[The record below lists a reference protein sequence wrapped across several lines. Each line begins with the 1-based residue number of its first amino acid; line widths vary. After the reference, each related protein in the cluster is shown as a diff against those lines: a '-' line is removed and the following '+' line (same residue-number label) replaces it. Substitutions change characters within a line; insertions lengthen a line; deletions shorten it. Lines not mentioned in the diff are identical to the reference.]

1 MDDAFPLHVGAGK
14 ATALRVSSPE
24 ELDEAVRLLELPVDR
39 PVLVVVGGADEMS
52 AGDAERLR
60 TVVDNVLAPLVGRL
74 GATVVDGATDTGVMQ
89 VMGRA
94 RAGAEQPF
102 PLVGV
107 VVDALAA
114 TDDASAGDT
123 PLEPN
128 HSHFVLVPGHDWGDE
143 IAWMARLV
151 TVLAGSAQAV
161 TVLANGGEVSW
172 ADVERS
178 VADGRPVIVL
188 AGTGRAANLLATA
201 VRDRAGDERAQAL
214 AASGLVHAVDVS
226 DHDGLERLVQDLLGG
241 S

>member
-1 MDDAFPLHVGAGK
+1 MDDAFPLHAGAGA
-14 ATALRVSSPE
+14 ATAMRVSSPD
-24 ELDEAVRLLELPVDR
+24 ELDEAVRLLALPKDR

-52 AGDAERLR
+52 ADDADRLR
-60 TVVDNVLAPLVGRL
+60 TVVEDVLAPLVGRL
-74 GATVVDGATDTGVMQ
+74 GATVVDGGTDTGVMQ

-94 RAGAEQPF
+94 RARAEQLF

-151 TVLAGSAQAV
+151 TVLAGSARAV

-178 VADGRPVIVL
+178 VADERPVIVL
-188 AGTGRAANLLATA
+188 ADTGRAANLLAAA
-201 VRDRAGDERAQAL
+201 VRDGTGDERAQAV
-214 AASGLVHAVDVS
+214 AASGLVQVVDVS
-226 DHDGLERLVQDLLGG
+226 DHDGLARLVQDLLGG
-241 S
+241 G